1 MAVTGEV
8 PTAKRAALI
17 DRFQNDDKLRVFIGQ
32 IHAAGIGIN
41 LTSARQVVFNDIDW
55 VPANHWQAENR
66 VHRIGQN
73 RSVNV
78 THMVGKGTMEE
89 FVRSVL
95 EVKSA
100 LIDKIVEGQ
109 SLAEDGMDAALR
121 GMIHHVGA
129 TYDKAK
135 TSLTEPERLA
145 DAIRAA
151 PKKYLTLI
159 FQNSMP
165 HTRHSWHRYRHM
177 PSLHWPALSQARS
190 NRCMLLPVQ
199 RGTVDTILKFRGQ
212 ISPVAVRVST
222 TEECADKFGN

>member
-55 VPANHWQAENR
+55 VPANHWQAEDR

-109 SLAEDGMDAALR
+109 SLAEDGMDAALH

-151 PKKYLTLI
+151 PKKYLTTHLSELDAAHAAQLAPVSAHAI
-159 FQNSMP
+159 AALASALTGPEQQVYVTPSSKGN
-165 HTRHSWHRYRHM
+165 RRYHIK
-177 PSLHWPALSQARS
+177 
-190 NRCMLLPVQ
+190 V
-199 RGTVDTILKFRGQ
+199 
-212 ISPVAVRVST
+212 
-222 TEECADKFGN
+222 